1 MGRCRCTTA
10 PREAIQRTVYTTSFL
25 RLFIMD
31 DLALASTIEACRL
44 FISDRFPD
52 DEHHGAAAM
61 LLDDGT
67 ILTGTAPAAINPSV
81 EVCHEIEPFC
91 GAHRLGRQ
99 IAASVCL
106 HRQPSGRT
114 VVLSPCGV
122 CRERLAVHGPD
133 VLVAVADPLDAC
145 IAICKPLKD
154 VLPNYWMTAFPEEI
168 SPGWSQ

>member
-1 MGRCRCTTA
+1 VNGQEPVHNGAARSQ
-10 PREAIQRTVYTTSFL
+10 QRTVYTTSFL

-44 FISDRFPD
+44 LISDRFPD
-52 DEHHGAAAM
+52 DENHGAAAM

-99 IAASVCL
+99 IAASGVPPSAARWPHCGA
-106 HRQPSGRT
+106 QPVWRVPRAAGGARPRRPS
-114 VVLSPCGV
+114 CG
-122 CRERLAVHGPD
+122 G
-133 VLVAVADPLDAC
+133 
-145 IAICKPLKD
+145 
-154 VLPNYWMTAFPEEI
+154 
-168 SPGWSQ
+168 